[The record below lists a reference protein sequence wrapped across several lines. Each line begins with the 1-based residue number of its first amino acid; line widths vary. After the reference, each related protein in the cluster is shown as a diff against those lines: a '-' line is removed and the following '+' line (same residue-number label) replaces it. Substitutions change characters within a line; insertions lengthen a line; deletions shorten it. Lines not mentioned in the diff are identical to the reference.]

1 MKNNIIN
8 NLLLLLLLMATMSFA
23 SCKDDEV
30 VNSINKFCPDENHPH
45 AIDLGLPSGMLWACC
60 NVGANKPEA
69 YGSYYAWGETEEKDT
84 YDWSSY
90 AHCDGSQITCHD
102 LGNDIRGTQYDMAQI
117 LWGSNWLLPT
127 QEHIEELLNNCTHEW
142 TMLNGVKG
150 VKFTSKTNGS
160 SIFLPAA
167 GKRYD
172 SVLGETGVKGNYWT
186 STQDN
191 SSNAFAYC
199 LCFDAVLTYCS
210 DLPRNNGVSIRPV
223 IASLQISSTELSLIV
238 GEKGTVEINSGSGN
252 YIEQSSDA
260 NVATATLS
268 GDTVTV
274 TAVGEGIAT
283 ITVTDRISRQT
294 AAIEVTVQPNPF
306 RCPDKNHPHMI
317 DLGLPSGTLWACCNV
332 GASSPEAYG
341 GYFAWG
347 ETEEKDTYD
356 WSNYSSYY
364 HSSTDLLEMRFDV
377 ARNWWGGSWMMPVQE
392 NIEELLNNCT
402 HEWTMMNGVTG
413 VKFTSKTNDRF
424 IFLPAAGKR
433 HDSVPDET
441 GVEGNY
447 WACTPDS
454 ANASYA
460 KCLSF
465 DADLTC
471 LSNQPRYYGIS
482 IRPVIATCE
491 SLQIYPSELCIMVG
505 KQGTVKI
512 NSGSGY
518 YYVKTYR
525 GDKVT
530 ATVSGD
536 TVTVTAV
543 NPGRESILVTDR
555 ISRQTAE
562 IKVTVRPIFYT
573 SCPDDNHPHWIDL
586 GLSRLWRCCNEGA
599 SKPEEYGNYDNL
611 YQAKSVPNKG
621 EMLELLNNT
630 TSVWTT
636 LNGVNGRRFT
646 GKNGGT
652 IFLPAAGNRSR
663 YDDVL
668 HNVGTDGF
676 YWTCIIDDYMNE
688 LGVYYHFN
696 SNKVEYSVWGDCY
709 NKYSVRA
716 VY

>member
-1 MKNNIIN
+1 
-8 NLLLLLLLMATMSFA
+8 
-23 SCKDDEV
+23 
-30 VNSINKFCPDENHPH
+30 
-45 AIDLGLPSGMLWACC
+45 
-60 NVGANKPEA
+60 
-69 YGSYYAWGETEEKDT
+69 
-84 YDWSSY
+84 
-90 AHCDGSQITCHD
+90 
-102 LGNDIRGTQYDMAQI
+102 
-117 LWGSNWLLPT
+117 
-127 QEHIEELLNNCTHEW
+127 
-142 TMLNGVKG
+142 
-150 VKFTSKTNGS
+150 
-160 SIFLPAA
+160 
-167 GKRYD
+167 
-172 SVLGETGVKGNYWT
+172 
-186 STQDN
+186 
-191 SSNAFAYC
+191 
-199 LCFDAVLTYCS
+199 
-210 DLPRNNGVSIRPV
+210 
-223 IASLQISSTELSLIV
+223 
-238 GEKGTVEINSGSGN
+238 
-252 YIEQSSDA
+252 
-260 NVATATLS
+260 
-268 GDTVTV
+268 
-274 TAVGEGIAT
+274 
-283 ITVTDRISRQT
+283 
-294 AAIEVTVQPNPF
+294 
-306 RCPDKNHPHMI
+306 
-317 DLGLPSGTLWACCNV
+317 
-332 GASSPEAYG
+332 
-341 GYFAWG
+341 
-347 ETEEKDTYD
+347 
-356 WSNYSSYY
+356 
-364 HSSTDLLEMRFDV
+364 MRFDV

>member
-102 LGNDIRGTQYDMAQI
+102 LGNDIRGTQYDVAQI
-117 LWGSNWLLPT
+117 QWGGTWLLPT

-186 STQDN
+186 STQD

-223 IASLQISSTELSLIV
+223 IAVCDSLQISSTELSLIV
-238 GEKGTVEINSGSGN
+238 GEQGTVEINSGSGN

-294 AAIEVTVQPNPF
+294 AAIEVTVLPKPI
-306 RCPDKNHPHMI
+306 CPDGNHPHMI
-317 DLGLPSGTLWACCNV
+317 DLGLPSGTKWACCNV
-332 GASSPEAYG
+332 GVSSPEGYG

-356 WSNYSSYY
+356 WSSYHY
-364 HSSTDLLEMRFDV
+364 TLQEIIRTSNDV
-377 ARNWWGGSWMMPVQE
+377 AQIQWGGSWLIPAQE
-392 NIEELLNNCT
+392 HIEELLNNCT
-402 HEWTMMNGVTG
+402 HKWTMMDGVEG
-413 VKFTSKTNDRF
+413 VKLTSKTNDSS

-433 HDSVPDET
+433 HDSVLDET
-441 GVEGNY
+441 GVEGYY
-447 WACTPDS
+447 WAATRNS
-454 ANASYA
+454 SNANEAS
-460 KCLSF
+460 CLSF
-465 DADLTC
+465 DANLTYC
-471 LSNQPRYYGIS
+471 RYLPRSYGVS
-482 IRPVIATCE
+482 IRPIIAVFE
-491 SLQIYPSELCIMVG
+491 SPQVSPSELCIMVG

-518 YYVKTYR
+518 YRVQGGYADVA
-525 GDKVT
+525 T
-530 ATVSGD
+530 ATLSGD
-536 TVTVTAV
+536 TVTVTTV
-543 NPGRESILVTDR
+543 NPGRTTITVTDL
-555 ISRQTAE
+555 ISKKTAA

-599 SKPEEYGNYDNL
+599 SKPEEYGNYDNF
-611 YQAKSVPNKG
+611 YRAKSKPNQG
-621 EMLELLNNT
+621 QMLELLNNT

-652 IFLPAAGNRSR
+652 IFLPAAGYRK
-663 YDDVL
+663 DGVL
-668 HNVGTDGF
+668 YNVGTEGN
-676 YWTCIIDDYMNE
+676 YWTCTLQDFMNE
-688 LGVYYHFN
+688 LAVSFYFN
-696 SNKVEYSVWGDCY
+696 SNKVECYYWGRCY
-709 NKYSVRA
+709 TEESGRIVSDY
-716 VY
+716 

>member
-45 AIDLGLPSGMLWACC
+45 AIDLGLPSG
-60 NVGANKPEA
+60 
-69 YGSYYAWGETEEKDT
+69 
-84 YDWSSY
+84 
-90 AHCDGSQITCHD
+90 
-102 LGNDIRGTQYDMAQI
+102 
-117 LWGSNWLLPT
+117 
-127 QEHIEELLNNCTHEW
+127 
-142 TMLNGVKG
+142 
-150 VKFTSKTNGS
+150 
-160 SIFLPAA
+160 
-167 GKRYD
+167 
-172 SVLGETGVKGNYWT
+172 
-186 STQDN
+186 
-191 SSNAFAYC
+191 
-199 LCFDAVLTYCS
+199 
-210 DLPRNNGVSIRPV
+210 
-223 IASLQISSTELSLIV
+223 
-238 GEKGTVEINSGSGN
+238 
-252 YIEQSSDA
+252 
-260 NVATATLS
+260 
-268 GDTVTV
+268 
-274 TAVGEGIAT
+274 
-283 ITVTDRISRQT
+283 
-294 AAIEVTVQPNPF
+294 
-306 RCPDKNHPHMI
+306 
-317 DLGLPSGTLWACCNV
+317 TLWACCNV

-341 GYFAWG
+341 GYYAWG
-347 ETEEKDTYD
+347 ETKEKDTYD

-413 VKFTSKTNDRF
+413 VKFTSNTNDRF

-454 ANASYA
+454 ANEGYA

-652 IFLPAAGNRSR
+652 IFLPAAGYRDGSSLRNAGSDGRYWSRSLDESYPNSAWR
-663 YDDVL
+663 LDFDSSDI
-668 HNVGTDGF
+668 GTYGN
-676 YWTCIIDDYMNE
+676 YR
-688 LGVYYHFN
+688 
-696 SNKVEYSVWGDCY
+696 CY
-709 NKYSVRA
+709 GQSVRP
-716 VY
+716 VRVTE